1 MMKDLS
7 QARQFPMTH
16 RPPSRRD
23 GRIKPR
29 AGFGA
34 FAARFFLRKVSP
46 HLLWEKEEETKAGR
60 PGMESTSFV
69 RARLQPCR
77 KRPGIHAALA
87 AEGCICL
94 LPRSLSIA
102 GTVFETQIFLGAQRE
117 QP

>member
-1 MMKDLS
+1 MKDLS

-34 FAARFFLRKVSP
+34 FAARFFLCKLSP
-46 HLLWEKEEETKAGR
+46 PLLWEKEEETKASR

-77 KRPGIHAALA
+77 NRPGIRAALA
-87 AEGCICL
+87 AEGCICP

-102 GTVFETQIFLGAQRE
+102 GTVFETQIFIDTHKEQR
-117 QP
+117 